1 VLEVRSPNGLVE
13 GLSIRK
19 AAGMALLVRARKLRL
34 RQDPLRRGQDHARR
48 VSAAADRGA
57 GAVSLLAVALA
68 VMAVTLL
75 APLVAREWLRRLG
88 RGHVQHGAW
97 IGTET
102 VMQAVFRADP
112 IPTVLIHMDSA
123 RVVEAS
129 RSFIDQMLR
138 RPEDVEGKSL
148 FELLEFSD
156 PQAVRRL
163 LSGSFGELPFC
174 AYRIGTAERV
184 ARVRFYRI
192 RGNGEDYACVS
203 VLDQNELF
211 QLSKALDGLDEALL
225 VIRDGREIAYFN
237 NAARRLLEVAG
248 QPLDRWTEGKG
259 RDHKIRAE
267 LGGLTFDV
275 RSVDTLP
282 PGTGQPFTLL
292 RLRSAEPSTAA
303 TASPRRP
310 S

>member
-1 VLEVRSPNGLVE
+1 MSLV
-13 GLSIRK
+13 
-19 AAGMALLVRARKLRL
+19 
-34 RQDPLRRGQDHARR
+34 
-48 VSAAADRGA
+48 
-57 GAVSLLAVALA
+57 AVALA

-88 RGHVQHGAW
+88 HGHVQRGAW

-112 IPTVLIHMDSA
+112 IPTALIHMDSGQ
-123 RVVEAS
+123 VVEAS
-129 RSFIDQMLR
+129 RSFVEQMLR
-138 RPEDVEGKSL
+138 RPEDLQGKSL
-148 FELLEFSD
+148 FELLVFSD
-156 PQAVRRL
+156 PQAVRSL
-163 LSGSFGELPFC
+163 LSGASGELPFC
-174 AYRIGTAERV
+174 AYRIGAEMRI
-184 ARVRFYRI
+184 ARLRFYRI
-192 RGNGEDYACVS
+192 RGDGEDYACVS

-237 NAARRLLEVAG
+237 GAARRLLEVAG
-248 QPLDRWTEGKG
+248 QPLGGWIEGKG

-275 RSVDTLP
+275 QSVATLP
-282 PGTGQPFTLL
+282 SEPGQPFTLL
-292 RLRSAEPSTAA
+292 RIRSAEPPAAA